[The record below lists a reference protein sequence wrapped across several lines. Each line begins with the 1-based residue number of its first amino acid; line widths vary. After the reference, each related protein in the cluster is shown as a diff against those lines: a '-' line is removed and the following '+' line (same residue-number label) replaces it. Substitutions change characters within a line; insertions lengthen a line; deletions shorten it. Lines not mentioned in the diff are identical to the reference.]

1 MNSKCVQKRYA
12 ANEEKYDAIEKC
24 TNIATLTSTVKLFLR
39 EMPDPLI
46 TQEMV
51 NYVKTANMDLSG
63 KGDQQKLISQLKKA
77 LSYIDKLAYQV
88 LHYILQHA
96 KRVADVEGK
105 KDKSIITLFHT
116 V

>member
-1 MNSKCVQKRYA
+1 
-12 ANEEKYDAIEKC
+12 
-24 TNIATLTSTVKLFLR
+24 
-39 EMPDPLI
+39 MPDPLI

-105 KDKSIITLFHT
+105 KDKSIITLFPKVILFNPCFIVWIH
-116 V
+116 